1 MPDVEALEIAPG
13 AVIAG
18 AQDVS
23 VLDVHRHTMLSRYRE
38 GSFYLWVAISF
49 AASFLIGLLLQALAP
64 GAFGA
69 RIETGPQFFRA
80 LGLGFA
86 FAVLTPLALVL
97 IALTVVGIPLALIGL
112 AAWAVALYL
121 GAVVVA
127 VLIGRSLVPP
137 RGDGLREFGIALA
150 LGLLLVLVLRNLPIL
165 GGAAG
170 IVIALVGVGL
180 LLGQLQQYWRHSR
193 QRAA

>member
-1 MPDVEALEIAPG
+1 
-13 AVIAG
+13 
-18 AQDVS
+18 
-23 VLDVHRHTMLSRYRE
+23 
-38 GSFYLWVAISF
+38 
-49 AASFLIGLLLQALAP
+49 
-64 GAFGA
+64 
-69 RIETGPQFFRA
+69 
-80 LGLGFA
+80 
-86 FAVLTPLALVL
+86 
-97 IALTVVGIPLALIGL
+97 VVGIPLALIGL